1 MKKIRVMAVAVLTAV
16 ALQLSCSA
24 ASVLF
29 NIPTV
34 LTIDEYAQENGRT
47 VEEVLQNV
55 ADSAK
60 AQMKAEQEQKPAA
73 PVVSP
78 ALPIVKP
85 AGPAMVNP
93 YTDASVSGD
102 QVSYILVNGL
112 PTIFMK

>member
-1 MKKIRVMAVAVLTAV
+1 MKKIRVMAVAALTAV

-34 LTIDEYAQENGRT
+34 LTIDEYAHEQGRS
-47 VEEVLQNV
+47 VEDVLKNV
-55 ADSAK
+55 RDSAE
-60 AQMKAEQEQKPAA
+60 AQKKAEQEKM
-73 PVVSP
+73 PVVTP
-78 ALPIVKP
+78 TLPVVKP